1 MRTLPFLLEEISVY
15 NTCDVIPVGVDIIV
29 GHSSVTLLID
39 GNRLRYFEIV
49 VIYVVRN
56 ISFHVPHSRASRS

>member
-1 MRTLPFLLEEISVY
+1 MY

-49 VIYVVRN
+49 VIYDVPN